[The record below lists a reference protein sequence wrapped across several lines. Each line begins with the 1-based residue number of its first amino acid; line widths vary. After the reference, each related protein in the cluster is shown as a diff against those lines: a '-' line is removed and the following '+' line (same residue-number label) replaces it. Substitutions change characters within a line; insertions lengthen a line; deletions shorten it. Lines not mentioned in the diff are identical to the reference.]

1 MSLLSDLITSHNKAN
16 YEYQRWL
23 MLIAAGAF
31 SLTAGV
37 AFGKPFAGCQLLALK
52 AALSANV
59 IGILCGA
66 ISIFGETAMARGV
79 LLLACDKQEHIER
92 GNHEAAA
99 SVRLAYQLPWLYK
112 VSEWAFYLSLSSSLV
127 LWVIFIWL
135 G

>member
-1 MSLLSDLITSHNKAN
+1 
-16 YEYQRWL
+16 

-37 AFGKPFAGCQLLALK
+37 AFGKPFSGSQLLALK
-52 AALSANV
+52 AALSMNV

-66 ISIFGETAMARGV
+66 IAVHGESN
-79 LLLACDKQEHIER
+79 LAQGALRLVCDKEKYTLL

-99 SVRLAYQLPWLYK
+99 NVPDAYALPWLYK
-112 VSEWAFYLSLSSSLV
+112 ISEWAFYLSLSASLL
-127 LWVIFIWL
+127 LWVVFIWL